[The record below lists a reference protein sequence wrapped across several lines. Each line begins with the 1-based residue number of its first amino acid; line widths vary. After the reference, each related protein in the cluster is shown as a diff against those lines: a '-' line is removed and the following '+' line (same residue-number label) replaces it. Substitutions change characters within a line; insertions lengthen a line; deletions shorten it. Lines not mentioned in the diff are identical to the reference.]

1 MLPHAGTDSRVWRE
15 VVELG
20 GDLGRLTPV
29 AGRPVRAEVAL
40 LLDWESWWALEL
52 DSHPSR
58 LRLAELL
65 REFYRPLFEAGV
77 SASFAHPEGDLSGY
91 RLLLVPALYLVTDAG
106 ADNVRRFAADGG
118 TVLISFFSGIVDPSD
133 SPGLWTRP
141 TGSGWAGTRRP
152 GAICSG
158 CGWRS
163 SPRCRR
169 ERRSCSITPARAIAG
184 RPAASG
190 RPGAW
195 GRTSSTCAERTRC
208 CASSRDPS
216 RRGRGAGRCCCADRR
231 SGRRAPPTPHGA
243 APGAAR

>member
-77 SASFAHPEGDLSGY
+77 NASFAHPEGDLSGY

-133 SPGLWTRP
+133 RIRLGGYPAPWRDLLGLRVEEFAPLPEGAAVLLDHAGPGDRGPAGGERAAGRVWQDVIDLRGADPLLRVVSRP
-141 TGSGWAGTRRP
+141 QSSRSRSRSLLLRRP
-152 GAICSG
+152 
-158 CGWRS
+158 
-163 SPRCRR
+163 P
-169 ERRSCSITPARAIAG
+169 
-184 RPAASG
+184 
-190 RPGAW
+190 
-195 GRTSSTCAERTRC
+195 
-208 CASSRDPS
+208 
-216 RRGRGAGRCCCADRR
+216 
-231 SGRRAPPTPHGA
+231 
-243 APGAAR
+243 